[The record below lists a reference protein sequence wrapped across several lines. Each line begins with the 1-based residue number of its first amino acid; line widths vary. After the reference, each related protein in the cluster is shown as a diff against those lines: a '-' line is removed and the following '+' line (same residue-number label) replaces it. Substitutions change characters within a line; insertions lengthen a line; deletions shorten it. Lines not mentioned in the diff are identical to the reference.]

1 MCVDLS
7 KMDEILEVSR
17 EDFHATVRPGVTRVA
32 LNNYLRDT
40 GLWFPVGEA
49 ETLVSHSLS
58 LSLSQTL
65 ELMPLSVEWL
75 LLVPQGQMQ

>member
-17 EDFHATVRPGVTRVA
+17 DDFHATVRPGVTRVA

-49 ETLVSHSLS
+49 ETLVSHC

-65 ELMPLSVEWL
+65 ELMHLSVEWL